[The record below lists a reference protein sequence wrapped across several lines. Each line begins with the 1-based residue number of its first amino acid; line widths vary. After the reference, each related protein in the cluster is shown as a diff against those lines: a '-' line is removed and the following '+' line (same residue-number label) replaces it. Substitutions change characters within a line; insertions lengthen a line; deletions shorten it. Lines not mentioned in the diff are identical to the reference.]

1 MSGREIFPEAGGQA
15 EKVAGLSTHN
25 MKKKSL
31 NKMKLRMVLP
41 IDHNTVK

>member
-31 NKMKLRMVLP
+31 NKMKLRIALP
-41 IDHNTVK
+41 IDQNIVK